1 MFVEE
6 LYYRKVL
13 GVEKE
18 FADPNP
24 LAATLLDPIAATLLV
39 VKTRRYIRKHQSVVE
54 GYPLPKKG
62 AAIVTGN
69 HHKEGDSFKA
79 LEHAIQTAGRLID
92 VAVKMSLVK
101 KGAVE
106 SREYL
111 ESIDAYED
119 DKDDE
124 YNPIYSFVLRHT
136 GAIGLLRDNPD
147 RNFVRK
153 VHAGLRSG
161 HLIGIYLQ
169 PHRYD
174 DCFLRNLQTGAAY
187 FAKKYPDIPVYPI
200 AFSGPPDGPDKA
212 TFIEPYTYNQMR
224 DKYGREISAEELT
237 VMTADMIVS
246 ELPLASSI
254 DWQVGRSVE
263 LDRLTA
269 SKK

>member
-24 LAATLLDPIAATLLV
+24 FAATLLDPIAATLLV
-39 VKTRRYIRKHQSVVE
+39 VKTKRYIREHQSVVE
-54 GYPLPKKG
+54 GCPLPKKG
-62 AAIVTGN
+62 AAILTGN
-69 HHKEGDSFKA
+69 HHREGDSFKA
-79 LEHAIQTAGRLID
+79 LVHAFNTAGRLISP
-92 VAVKMSLVK
+92 VVRMSLVK
-101 KGAVE
+101 EGAVE
-106 SREYL
+106 SQEYL
-111 ESIDAYED
+111 ESIGALETN
-119 DKDDE
+119 K

-136 GAIGLLRDNPD
+136 GGIGLLRDNPD

-246 ELPLASSI
+246 ELPLASRI
-254 DWQVGRSVE
+254 DWQVRRSVE